1 MIRMV
6 NCDWLLEYNE
16 MKIEKDQMDID
27 LVETEFK
34 DENSQVDLDLDF
46 F

>member
-1 MIRMV
+1 
-6 NCDWLLEYNE
+6 